1 MLEGVQC
8 SVPTASPTGVHEA
21 GVTGTFQRLPQ
32 RQLSKETEGGRDVE
46 ATTRVSGWETS
57 PLSFESTRIDLPR
70 DRPAEGSLSSYP
82 YVGSDPLLPL
92 F

>member
-1 MLEGVQC
+1 M
-8 SVPTASPTGVHEA
+8 HEA

-46 ATTRVSGWETS
+46 ATTRVSGRDTS

-70 DRPAEGSLSSYP
+70 DWPAEGSLGSHP
-82 YVGSDPLLPL
+82 YVASDPLLPL